1 MRIAAAVLGVALAA
15 CAGGEKVPADTQ
27 KPAPAAEQPAAAA
40 APTGPDFE
48 PADAQARAESVLNA
62 DFNRNKTTRLE
73 MHMSTI
79 VGKTSALEGFSTAV
93 VQREEKIDDKLSRLA
108 ARVTETEVVI
118 QLPGSILF
126 DFDSASLR
134 PDAERALDDLRQ
146 VIASYPDR
154 PVRIEGHTD
163 SIASDEYNLTLSGK
177 RAAAVAEWLTG
188 HGIDRARLSTL
199 GLGETKPAATNDTSS
214 GRQKNRRVEVIIA
227 RK

>member
-1 MRIAAAVLGVALAA
+1 MRIAAAVLGVVLAA
-15 CAGGEKVPADTQ
+15 CAGGEKAPVDTEQ
-27 KPAPAAEQPAAAA
+27 LTPAAAQPAAAV
-40 APTGPDFE
+40 APKEPDFE
-48 PADAQARAESVLNA
+48 PADAQARAESVLHA

-146 VIASYPDR
+146 IIASYSGR

-177 RAAAVAEWLTG
+177 RAAAVAAWLTG

-199 GLGETKPAATNDTSS
+199 GLGETKPAAPNDTSS

>member
-1 MRIAAAVLGVALAA
+1 MRIAAAAFAAVLTA
-15 CAGGEKVPADTQ
+15 CAGPEKAPADAQ
-27 KPAPAAEQPAAAA
+27 QNAAAAVQPAATA
-40 APTGPDFE
+40 APNVPDFE
-48 PADAQARAESVLNA
+48 PPDAQARAESVLNA
-62 DFNRNKTTRLE
+62 GFNRNKTTRLA

-93 VQREEKIDDKLSRLA
+93 LQREEKIDDKLSRLA

-126 DFDSASLR
+126 DFDSAAIR
-134 PDAERALDDLRQ
+134 PDATRALDDLRQ
-146 VIASYPDR
+146 IIASYSGR
-154 PVRIEGHTD
+154 PVKIEGHTD

-177 RAAAVAEWLTG
+177 RAAAVADWLTG
-188 HGIDRARLSTL
+188 HGIERARLSTI
-199 GLGETKPAATNDTSS
+199 GLGETRPAAPNGTSS